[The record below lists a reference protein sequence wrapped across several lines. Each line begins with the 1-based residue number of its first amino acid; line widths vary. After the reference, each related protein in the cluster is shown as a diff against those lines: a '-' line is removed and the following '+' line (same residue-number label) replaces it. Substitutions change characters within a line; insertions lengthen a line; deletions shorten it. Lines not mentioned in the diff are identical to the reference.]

1 MYNKYNCSYRQYN
14 LVQTPHAFVVFQEVV
29 AMIVI
34 IIIANMIIAL
44 IIISAVQPFHLIK
57 NFAISTAN
65 TSSVVVFAI
74 SLWHTT

>member
-14 LVQTPHAFVVFQEVV
+14 LVQTPHAFVVFQKVV

-57 NFAISTAN
+57 ILLYQRLT
-65 TSSVVVFAI
+65 
-74 SLWHTT
+74 LLQ